1 MKAGMTRSLKNQGKE
16 MNMKFIKK
24 TIMLASLL
32 LVVPVLLLAFA
43 GCAGSQV
50 QPSGWPGVA
59 IDTQGIYV
67 PSQGSLVALNPV
79 NGTSVWNVPVENVAG
94 GGGFLS
100 CDAGGAAV
108 AIYGTPVL
116 DGDLIYVAGYNG
128 YIYTYSVSTRLSK
141 SQPLNEDDPKPV
153 VGGLVVA
160 DGKVFVG
167 SADGSLYAV
176 EATSLDVLWTFV
188 TGDKIWSTPAYDGQ
202 TLYVGSFDRSVY
214 AVDSA
219 SGNELWSFATQGPV
233 IATPLVADGKIIV
246 ASFDRQIYCLDAATG
261 AELWTFS
268 GGGGATNTPQKWF
281 WANPVLVNGNIYA
294 PNMDGRVYLLNA
306 SNGNLVSTFDLQSP
320 VVSSPAVY
328 EGKVI
333 AATEEGKVYVLD
345 AATGAKSEIRDL
357 NQTVRAPLIVE
368 NSVLYVHTQ
377 TGESVYALNPVT
389 GAVLW
394 YTPLTN

>member
-1 MKAGMTRSLKNQGKE
+1 MTRFRKNQGKE

-24 TIMLASLL
+24 TMMFASLL
-32 LVVPVLLLAFA
+32 LVVPVLMLAFA
-43 GCAGSQV
+43 GCTGSQV

-67 PSQGSLVALNPV
+67 PSQGSLVALNLV
-79 NGTSVWNVPVENVAG
+79 NGTSIWNVPVENVAG

-141 SQPLNEDDPKPV
+141 SQPLNENDPKPV

-160 DGKVFVG
+160 GGKVFVG

-176 EATSLDVLWTFV
+176 EATSLDVLWEFK
-188 TGDKIWSTPAYDGQ
+188 TGDTIWSTPAWDGQ
-202 TLYVGSFDRSVY
+202 TLYIGSFDRSVY
-214 AVDSA
+214 AVESN
-219 SGNELWSFATQGPV
+219 SGNEMWSFATEGPV
-233 IATPLVADGKIIV
+233 IATPLVADGRVIV
-246 ASFDRQIYCLDAATG
+246 ASFDRRLYCLDAATG
-261 AELWTFS
+261 AEIWTFS
-268 GGGGATNTPQKWF
+268 GGNGIETTPQKWF
-281 WANPVLVNGNIYA
+281 WASPVQVNGYIYA
-294 PNMDGRVYLLNA
+294 PNMDGKVYVVSA
-306 SNGNLVSTFDLQSP
+306 ADGSLVTTFELQSP
-320 VVSSPAVY
+320 VVSSPAIY
-328 EGKVI
+328 QGKVI
-333 AATEEGKVYVLD
+333 TATEEGKIFVLD
-345 AATGAKSEIRDL
+345 AASGARAEIRDL
-357 NQTVRAPLIVE
+357 NETVRAPLTVE
-368 NSVLYVHTQ
+368 NDVLYVHTQ
-377 TGESVYALNPVT
+377 TGESIYALNPVT